1 MYISAG
7 NGYFLKNVDIF
18 ENEKKKDRKDKQ
30 LETNDNMHKK
40 PIKNIFSHKAKLANQ
55 AKMAHFRKSDH

>member
-18 ENEKKKDRKDKQ
+18 EIDRKDKQ

-40 PIKNIFSHKAKLANQ
+40 PIKNIFSHQTKLANQ
-55 AKMAHFRKSDH
+55 GKMAHFRKSDH